1 MAERR
6 RQRTEQLNHLV
17 TQTVAQAQAA
27 QQSNPICNA
36 PPPFSKLA
44 LRPHAQPSIVADA
57 PSTRTHGKLAVPSCA
72 TMAAPQAPFGFA
84 APRANPRYSSAAA
97 ASAESFFAEYV
108 STDAAQRATPRDL
121 LAAAASAESFFAE
134 YASADAWQPCQF
146 PWTPQAPPPSAPP
159 TPPPQRPMSFLPPH
173 EESSQADCRGGCILR
188 TMPCSTAAL
197 IGSQDTPVLDSR
209 VVQLDSRGASIDS
222 RPACSKEDWINDRLD
237 GIVEALGRSV
247 AALSALYVFAIY
259 SKSTRP
265 SLRFFVG
272 AVVTT
277 LAPFALF
284 GLGCKR
290 LKLSDLKLLQPAAYA
305 TAYSRTLFLGLAYT
319 RVIELLFW
327 VTDLPREQ
335 IVAHWQAQGD
345 WPAIAIAPLVA
356 AALQLFLI
364 LGVSTVMSIAY
375 CRSGE
380 VSVLMVDCATLFGTG
395 IGCAASV
402 FTSRI
407 LSAAHD
413 ARLAC

>member
-1 MAERR
+1 M
-6 RQRTEQLNHLV
+6 
-17 TQTVAQAQAA
+17 
-27 QQSNPICNA
+27 
-36 PPPFSKLA
+36 
-44 LRPHAQPSIVADA
+44 
-57 PSTRTHGKLAVPSCA
+57 
-72 TMAAPQAPFGFA
+72 
-84 APRANPRYSSAAA
+84 
-97 ASAESFFAEYV
+97 
-108 STDAAQRATPRDL
+108 
-121 LAAAASAESFFAE
+121 
-134 YASADAWQPCQF
+134 
-146 PWTPQAPPPSAPP
+146 
-159 TPPPQRPMSFLPPH
+159 
-173 EESSQADCRGGCILR
+173 R

-265 SLRFFVG
+265 SLQFFVG

-277 LAPFALF
+277 LVPFALF

-290 LKLSDLKLLQPAAYA
+290 LKLSELKLLQPAAYA

-327 VTDLPREQ
+327 VRDLPPEQ

-364 LGVSTVMSIAY
+364 LGSSRWPLRSRLLLRIAPTFQVSTVMSIAY

-413 ARLAC
+413 ARLPCRKC